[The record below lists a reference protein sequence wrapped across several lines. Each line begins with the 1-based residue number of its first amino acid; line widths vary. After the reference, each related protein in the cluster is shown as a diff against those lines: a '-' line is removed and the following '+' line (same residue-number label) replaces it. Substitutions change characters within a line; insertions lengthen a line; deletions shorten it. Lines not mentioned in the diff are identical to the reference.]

1 MRALILTAIALAF
14 AVTVLAASSRQ
25 IAAEVE
31 ATAPISPLFVGGH
44 FIPPQ
49 P

>member
-1 MRALILTAIALAF
+1 MRDLILVIGLLIAGLAI
-14 AVTVLAASSRQ
+14 SSRQ

-31 ATAPISPLFVGGH
+31 AASPAAPLFSGVN